1 MRDDTV
7 STGRQDW
14 EAGTLPAREDDGGR
28 EFSGQAGEIVLVD
41 AEGADILLPR
51 TGAGNGVLYLIR
63 AGRPGAFV
71 ELPAGWWSVLV
82 PLGGTVNAVGERLR
96 WDIEAGRCLLW
107 DRPLRMMGG
116 RSEGNWLCLCGSMEA
131 WIRAGCEPRVMAD
144 LLADEM
150 ACPPD
155 LVTRLEALRAMLA
168 VLEPT
173 RDAAR
178 EQGMG
183 HGRKAAIVSSVFG
196 VAKSIHAQQQ
206 GLRALI
212 DRCPGRSHR
221 RKRWSMQRLLRIR
234 HAIVSGHHDGRMSLE
249 RLSRQVSYS
258 RGHLARVY
266 HSVFSET
273 PSECAIRMR
282 LQRAL
287 WLVEQT
293 GLAFCDIAE
302 YTGFDSQSSF
312 SRAFKSRHGVTPT
325 QARARSREA
334 ARGDEL
340 VRRAGC
346 GAAER
351 APLHV

>member
-7 STGRQDW
+7 SAGKQDW
-14 EAGTLPAREDDGGR
+14 ETGVLPLREDDGER
-28 EFSGQAGEIVLVD
+28 EFPGHACGVVLMD

-51 TGAGNGVLYLIR
+51 AGIGNSTLYLIH
-63 AGRPGAFV
+63 AARPGAFV

-82 PLGGTVNAVGERLR
+82 PLAGTVSAAGERLR
-96 WDIEAGRCLLW
+96 WDIDAGRCLLW

-116 RSEGNWLCLCGSMEA
+116 RSDGRWLCLCGPMEA
-131 WIRAGCEPRVMAD
+131 WIRGGCESRVMAD

-155 LVTRLEALRAMLA
+155 LVTRLVALRAMLA
-168 VLEPT
+168 APEHT
-173 RDAAR
+173 RDVA
-178 EQGMG
+178 QGPGMG
-183 HGRKAAIVSSVFG
+183 HRGKAAIVRSVFG
-196 VAKSIHAQQQ
+196 VAESMHAQQQ

-234 HAIVSGHHDGRMSLE
+234 HAIVSGHHDGRMSLD

-312 SRAFKSRHGVTPT
+312 SRAFKGRHGVTPT
-325 QARARSREA
+325 QARARSR
-334 ARGDEL
+334 D
-340 VRRAGC
+340 AGC
-346 GAAER
+346 GAEQTRRGGVRAAEQ